1 MLAIVSTYA
10 LIGVQAREVQVEAD
24 VRNGLPSF
32 ALVGLPDAAVREARE
47 RVRAAIVNSGFEFPQ
62 KRITVNLAPA
72 DLRKAG
78 PGFDLALAAAV
89 LAATGQL
96 PEARLDG
103 LALAGELAL
112 DGSIRAVPG
121 VMAMA
126 RGTPGSPTRRLVVAS
141 ASGPEA
147 ALVAGHTV
155 IPIERL
161 EQLRS
166 LGGAAQPPPPD
177 PLRPALNG
185 DDSLPDLAD
194 LRGQPALRR
203 GLEIAA
209 AGGHSLLISGPPGAG
224 KSMAARRLP
233 SILPPLA
240 AQEAIEAATVAS
252 ACGRQVEAAI
262 ARRRP
267 FRAPHHTISTA
278 GLIGGGNPPRPG
290 EVTLAHRGVLF
301 LDELPEFA
309 RTTLEALRQP
319 LEDGSVRISR
329 ARYAVELPCRFQL
342 VAAANPC
349 PCGRGPESGE
359 CRCDHS
365 AIRAYETKLSGALA
379 DRIDISLQVQ
389 QPDLVAFA
397 ELGEGSAR
405 VRERVAEA
413 RERQRAR
420 NGERP
425 NGELAASEIE
435 LPAEVERV
443 LGRLGTTAGISG
455 RGRERVVRVART
467 LADLDRR
474 RVIGV
479 DDVSE
484 ALALRRR
491 GGR

>member
-10 LIGVQAREVQVEAD
+10 LVGVEAREVRVEAD
-24 VRNGLPSF
+24 VRNGLPAF

-103 LALAGELAL
+103 VAFAGELAL

-126 RGTPGSPTRRLVVAS
+126 RGAPGSLTQTLVVAS

-147 ALVAGHTV
+147 ALVAGHAV

-161 EQLRS
+161 EELRS
-166 LGGAAQPPPPD
+166 LGGAGQPPPPD

-185 DDSLPDLAD
+185 GASLPDLAD

-240 AQEAIEAATVAS
+240 TEEAIEAATVAS
-252 ACGRQVEAAI
+252 ACGHRVEAAI

-301 LDELPEFA
+301 LDELPEFT

-349 PCGRGPESGE
+349 PCGRGPDSGE
-359 CRCDHS
+359 CGCDH
-365 AIRAYETKLSGALA
+365 ATIRAYETKLSGALA

-397 ELGEGSAR
+397 EPGEGSAP
-405 VRERVAEA
+405 VRERVLEA

-420 NGERP
+420 SGERP

-443 LGRLGTTAGISG
+443 LGRLGAAAKLSG

-467 LADLDRR
+467 LADIEGR
-474 RVIGV
+474 RVIGL

-484 ALALRRR
+484 ALTLRRR